1 MAYFSG
7 DLNFPW
13 EELKLKKKKNN
24 KYLSYKVKLAVG
36 VRPRWLTC
44 SQWDESFPLPLSL
57 FRPQEGLLVGAQ

>member
-13 EELKLKKKKNN
+13 EELKLKKKKKKY

-36 VRPRWLTC
+36 EAEVTDL
-44 SQWDESFPLPLSL
+44 
-57 FRPQEGLLVGAQ
+57 

>member
-13 EELKLKKKKNN
+13 EELKLKKKKY

-36 VRPRWLTC
+36 EAEVTDL
-44 SQWDESFPLPLSL
+44 
-57 FRPQEGLLVGAQ
+57 

>member
-13 EELKLKKKKNN
+13 EELKLKKKKKY

-36 VRPRWLTC
+36 EAEVTDL
-44 SQWDESFPLPLSL
+44 
-57 FRPQEGLLVGAQ
+57 